1 MPRKDGVGRDKRGD
15 FGEGASADGFTPDGK
30 PATLS
35 IGQAESSG
43 PELLPEDSVL
53 LSEVF
58 DDRILLAADPASQG
72 GNEDLPGLEDG
83 GHRPIVLIPRRNRKL
98 FADDQTK

>member
-1 MPRKDGVGRDKRGD
+1 MVSGVTS
-15 FGEGASADGFTPDGK
+15 EATSARARRPIALPSNRK

-35 IGQAESSG
+35 IGQAES
-43 PELLPEDSVL
+43 PATEFLPENSVL

-58 DDRILLAADPASQG
+58 DDGVLLATDPAGQG

-83 GHRPIVLIPRRNRKL
+83 GH
-98 FADDQTK
+98 